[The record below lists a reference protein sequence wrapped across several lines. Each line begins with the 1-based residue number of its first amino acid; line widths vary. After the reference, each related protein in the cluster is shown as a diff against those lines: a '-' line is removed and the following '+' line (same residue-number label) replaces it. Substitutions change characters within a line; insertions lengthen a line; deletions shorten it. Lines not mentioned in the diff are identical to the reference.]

1 MRVDSSNISDIS
13 YSPKKKILTVD
24 FHNGNKYE
32 YEGVESDVYRKFK
45 VAVKKRD
52 SIGKLFS
59 SIVRDKYKFNKVVK
73 KDDKET

>member
-1 MRVDSSNISDIS
+1 M
-13 YSPKKKILTVD
+13 
-24 FHNGNKYE
+24 
-32 YEGVESDVYRKFK
+32 YRKFK

>member
-24 FHNGNKYE
+24 FINGTQYE
-32 YEGVESDVYRKFK
+32 YMDVESEVYRKFK
-45 VAVKKRD
+45 VAVKKKD

-73 KDDKET
+73 KNDKET